1 MIKRKFEDDS
11 IKYPV
16 DVQKS
21 TMKAKVDKDKKHED
35 SAYYRQDIPEQ
46 PIDDTP
52 FIRIIANTN
61 ILRLE
66 NMDPCGKR
74 LFYLYENVDR

>member
-1 MIKRKFEDDS
+1 MQWRMIKRKFEDDS

-21 TMKAKVDKDKKHED
+21 TMKAKVDEVKKHED

-52 FIRIIANTN
+52 FIRNIANTN
-61 ILRLE
+61 VIEARKHGSLREKAVL
-66 NMDPCGKR
+66 
-74 LFYLYENVDR
+74 LI